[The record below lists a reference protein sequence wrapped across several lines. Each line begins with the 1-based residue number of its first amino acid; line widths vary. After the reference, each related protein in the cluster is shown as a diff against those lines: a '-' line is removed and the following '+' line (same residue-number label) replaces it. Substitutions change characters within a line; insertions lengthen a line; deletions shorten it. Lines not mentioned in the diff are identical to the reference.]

1 MQVLIE
7 FFVVLCSVF
16 QCSLQILDESK
27 FSYLTI
33 SEDGSEIVSP
43 QTDHINS
50 FDIFNNSVRP
60 WPLVTLQYTHP
71 IADVKAKIGSL
82 LSDDSSL
89 LSVSASYFSSTK
101 R

>member
-1 MQVLIE
+1 MRVLIE

-27 FSYLTI
+27 

-43 QTDHINS
+43 QTDYINS